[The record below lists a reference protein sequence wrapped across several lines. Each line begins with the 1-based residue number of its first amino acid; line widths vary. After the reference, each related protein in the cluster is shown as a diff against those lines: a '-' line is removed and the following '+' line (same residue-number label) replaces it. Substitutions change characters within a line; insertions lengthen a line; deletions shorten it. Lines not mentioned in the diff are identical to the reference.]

1 MWGLFLSWGAPHGG
15 VAIGFD
21 RGFFKKIVGC
31 VWGGGGGASLP
42 LLIMGNPEMR
52 SSSKSFIF
60 ISMLLH
66 DVKWG
71 RA

>member
-1 MWGLFLSWGAPHGG
+1 MGG
-15 VAIGFD
+15 GGIGFD

-31 VWGGGGGASLP
+31 VGGGGGASLP

>member
-1 MWGLFLSWGAPHGG
+1 MGG
-15 VAIGFD
+15 GGIGFD

-31 VWGGGGGASLP
+31 VGGGGASLP